1 MKEKAIEKTPAPKTK
16 KKGWWTILQVVQG
29 IVVLNIFKNKVL
41 QRRHCFNP
49 TNSEYATWH
58 ANTGLWHAEKVPAAY
73 EASWDGSYG
82 YSGKNGDSSMSSD
95 DHDRLKEILDDAQK
109 PYTYYRTNLIDRIYD
124 WSRKETGKRGRQ
136 RKSEDLKEL
145 QH

>member
-1 MKEKAIEKTPAPKTK
+1 MYERKSDRENTGAEDEE
-16 KKGWWTILQVVQG
+16 KGWWTILQVVQG

-58 ANTGLWHAEKVPAAY
+58 ANTGVWHAEKVPAAY

-95 DHDRLKEILDDAQK
+95 DHDRLKEILMMHK
-109 PYTYYRTNLIDRIYD
+109 THIHIIERI
-124 WSRKETGKRGRQ
+124 
-136 RKSEDLKEL
+136 
-145 QH
+145 